1 MKASSRATADTR
13 WERTLS
19 AIALA
24 PLWERTL
31 SAKKHLPARINA
43 ANGSSENRA
52 DGLDGYRGQSPLPQV
67 QLPQNS
73 FLHRTLAQHRPKI
86 TYAWS
91 RLTLRMAALLLI
103 LIAAGCSPP
112 PPEPAAT
119 QSLSRTLSTAAAEG
133 FEPITPALKL
143 EFPRDHGAHPRQR
156 IEWWYVTTRVRST
169 EGRRFGT
176 QLALFRYGLHP
187 ENEASR
193 EDWQGHQIYMAHLAI
208 TDIDGERF
216 FSDEQTAR
224 GAAGLAG
231 AGTSPFRVWLGECAL
246 ASHDST
252 AMLPLALECAA
263 PGFGY
268 RWQLNGNDRPVLH
281 GSSGYSL
288 KSDASG
294 SASAYYSYPA
304 LNVDG
309 QLWIGSERFEAQG
322 QAWYDHEWTSGV
334 LAEDQAGWDWFSL
347 RLSDGNA
354 LMLFNIRRKDGS
366 LAARHGSLIGVDGS
380 VRSIGSEELEL
391 EATATW
397 TSPKSGV
404 RWPTRWRLHS
414 TALDLELQIAPQIED
429 QELDG
434 AIRYWEGAID
444 ASGTHAGQKIHA
456 EGYLELTGYE
466 AGS

>member
-1 MKASSRATADTR
+1 MRESTR
-13 WERTLS
+13 TTRQ
-19 AIALA
+19 AL
-24 PLWERTL
+24 W
-31 SAKKHLPARINA
+31 
-43 ANGSSENRA
+43 
-52 DGLDGYRGQSPLPQV
+52 
-67 QLPQNS
+67 
-73 FLHRTLAQHRPKI
+73 
-86 TYAWS
+86 
-91 RLTLRMAALLLI
+91 MAALPLMLL
-103 LIAAGCSPP
+103 ATGCSPP
-112 PPEPAAT
+112 PLETGAT

-133 FEPITPALKL
+133 FDPITQPLNI

-156 IEWWYVTTRVRST
+156 IEWWYVTTRVQNT

-176 QLALFRYGLHP
+176 QLALFRYGLRP

-208 TDIDGERF
+208 TDIDGRRF
-216 FSDEQTAR
+216 LSDEQTAR

-231 AGTSPFRVWLGECAL
+231 ARESPFRVWLGECAL
-246 ASHDST
+246 ASQRSS
-252 AMLPLALECAA
+252 AMLPLDLACAA

-268 RWQLNGNDRPVLH
+268 RWQLSGDHRPVLH
-281 GSSGYSL
+281 GNRGYSL
-288 KSDASG
+288 KSDVSG

-304 LNVDG
+304 LDVEG

-322 QAWYDHEWTSGV
+322 QAWYDHEWTTGV
-334 LAEDQAGWDWFSL
+334 LAADQAGWDWFSL

-366 LAARHGSLIGVDGS
+366 LAARHGSLIGVDGN
-380 VRSIGSEELEL
+380 VRSISRDDLEL

-397 TSPKSGV
+397 TSPNSGV

-414 TALDLELQIAPQIED
+414 TVLDLELQIAPQVED

-434 AIRYWEGAID
+434 VIRYWEGAID
-444 ASGTHAGQKIHA
+444 ASGTHAGHAIHA